1 MTYLKKNFK
10 DFVRHNLNEVVKKDL
25 NQEQLIHLEI
35 KKNGKAWVEELIE
48 RYTELIAE
56 YDNLSKLN

>member
-10 DFVRHNLNEVVKKDL
+10 DFVRHNLNEQVKKDPE
-25 NQEQLIHLEI
+25 QEQLIHLEI
-35 KKNGKAWVEELIE
+35 KQHGKIWVEELIE

-56 YDNLSKLN
+56 YDNLSNVN